1 MFYSAPQLL
10 TVLIDPITAVKLTAL
25 IFPTIGALATYHV
38 MRRCFGVSWQASCPT
53 LVLFQLN
60 SFLLFRIVIGHL
72 PYHVFGLM
80 PVLCWLVLLPAVAEP
95 QSFRR
100 NISSNVGKVIT
111 GAIVLAIMVYAGA
124 TNFVIPAVLSV
135 AAVLLVQHARSGWRL
150 AQWCILAGACLWAIP
165 LSAVKLVPAFIFIRS
180 YPRPY
185 IEGTLFVDPI
195 RLFEVLTASL
205 FAPEI
210 LPNGVSPVKG
220 SPGFYGRHELEYSVY
235 IVSLLL
241 IVAALVSCILKPA
254 RPRHLFALMALVLVT
269 GIPIALSFSFGNQ
282 TWGRILLHIPIIN
295 NNTTFVRWWSIYTFL
310 LIVIAGLAFDRVCNE
325 RVRDIALGASV
336 LIVVVQLAS
345 RNLVPYQR
353 THCRL

>member
-205 FAPEI
+205 FAPEV

-220 SPGFYGRHELEYSVY
+220 SPGFYRRHELDSY
-235 IVSLLL
+235 
-241 IVAALVSCILKPA
+241 P
-254 RPRHLFALMALVLVT
+254 H
-269 GIPIALSFSFGNQ
+269 N
-282 TWGRILLHIPIIN
+282 
-295 NNTTFVRWWSIYTFL
+295 
-310 LIVIAGLAFDRVCNE
+310 
-325 RVRDIALGASV
+325 
-336 LIVVVQLAS
+336 
-345 RNLVPYQR
+345 
-353 THCRL
+353 